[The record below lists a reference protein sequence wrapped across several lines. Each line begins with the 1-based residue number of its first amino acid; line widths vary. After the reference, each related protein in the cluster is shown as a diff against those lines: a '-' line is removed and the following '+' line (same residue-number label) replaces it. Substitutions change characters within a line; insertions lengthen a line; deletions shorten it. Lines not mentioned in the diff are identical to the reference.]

1 MHFYLSKRYVP
12 KNCVYGFFT
21 NFSSRKLF
29 KKLYFKYRWAFLT
42 WKSKIWRDWS
52 LPHFEI
58 RRDGSPP
65 KFWKIF
71 RKFGEIRAFHSER
84 LKYPVFITTAFW
96 NLSLSLAKILL
107 QLLRSTYCMA
117 RYCFF
122 DASKKTH
129 NVLVSS
135 TVYITSDHI
144 ILSSV
149 QKKFLNLF
157 FIIIIHLQGHSN
169 G

>member
-29 KKLYFKYRWAFLT
+29 KNLYFKYRWAFLT

-58 RRDGSPP
+58 RRDRSPP

-96 NLSLSLAKILL
+96 NLSLSLLPKYCCSYYVPRTVWLVIASLMHQRKHTTYSYHPRYTLL
-107 QLLRSTYCMA
+107 Q
-117 RYCFF
+117 
-122 DASKKTH
+122 
-129 NVLVSS
+129 
-135 TVYITSDHI
+135 IT
-144 ILSSV
+144 
-149 QKKFLNLF
+149 
-157 FIIIIHLQGHSN
+157 
-169 G
+169 